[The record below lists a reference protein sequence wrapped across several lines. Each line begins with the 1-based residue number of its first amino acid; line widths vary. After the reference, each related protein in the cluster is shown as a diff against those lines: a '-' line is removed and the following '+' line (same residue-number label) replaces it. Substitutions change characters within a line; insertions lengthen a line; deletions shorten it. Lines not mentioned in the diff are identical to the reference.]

1 MSLMPSLCAA
11 LERAGGDRLV
21 MRAGERP
28 HVLAGDRRHDVASAI
43 LSINAVE
50 ALAEQILS
58 PAARQELRANGSASE
73 AVHSS
78 SFPHPLTAKAERVGD
93 DFCIE
98 LLVSAPAVEA
108 VPPAPTEF
116 EIVHTSYQP
125 ETYQPETASVDEP
138 PQVEELRHEEAPVV
152 HAIEDPTPLVYESP
166 IAEVASTPIAYEP
179 RVESVAPAPM
189 LYELPVA
196 SIAPASVSYEPPVGS
211 LASDPIPYESPVA
224 SVAPA
229 PIPYEPPAAPV
240 ATPPTAYEP
249 PSVLPAPGPI
259 PIAER
264 VVEPVRHEQP
274 APIRQP
280 EVVPVRQPDVTVVTR
295 MQEPVRAPRPV
306 TPANSNLDLSAW
318 ISHASDLGATT
329 LYLRA
334 GSPAAG
340 RIDERIQ
347 PISQEMVSPTVIE
360 EAVAMFTRGGDGMW
374 EPRGDGEWAREDD
387 ELGYVSC
394 RVFADV
400 QGSGLII
407 QLRPST
413 SLRLLY
419 KHIPRQVRTACEGN
433 GLVVVAAST
442 EADVEALA
450 AAVADW
456 SGRDRGGYL
465 ISLQR
470 RSRSHGE
477 IAGAFVSQR
486 TIAGSDKDFAA
497 AIRRAAQEGPDILLV
512 TGLQSEQP
520 LQAAVLAAAGDR
532 LVIAGV
538 VAPTT
543 VEALQMMAGNDSHVR
558 RAMATSFRAAIGY
571 RSLRRIGGGRTLIQ
585 DVVLATSSVCG
596 LLEAG
601 NFTGLARIQNDVAS
615 KMRSVDESLA
625 RAVTRRQVSL
635 REAAGQAI
643 DRSHLV
649 ALVRSQART
658 SSSGKLAL
666 AGGRD
671 VARTAMHHDGD
682 HRVAASGM
690 ISGFSRY

>member
-1 MSLMPSLCAA
+1 
-11 LERAGGDRLV
+11 
-21 MRAGERP
+21 
-28 HVLAGDRRHDVASAI
+28 
-43 LSINAVE
+43 
-50 ALAEQILS
+50 
-58 PAARQELRANGSASE
+58 
-73 AVHSS
+73 VH
-78 SFPHPLTAKAERVGD
+78 
-93 DFCIE
+93 
-98 LLVSAPAVEA
+98 
-108 VPPAPTEF
+108 
-116 EIVHTSYQP
+116 
-125 ETYQPETASVDEP
+125 
-138 PQVEELRHEEAPVV
+138 
-152 HAIEDPTPLVYESP
+152 
-166 IAEVASTPIAYEP
+166 
-179 RVESVAPAPM
+179 
-189 LYELPVA
+189 
-196 SIAPASVSYEPPVGS
+196 
-211 LASDPIPYESPVA
+211 
-224 SVAPA
+224 
-229 PIPYEPPAAPV
+229 
-240 ATPPTAYEP
+240 
-249 PSVLPAPGPI
+249 
-259 PIAER
+259 
-264 VVEPVRHEQP
+264 HEQ

-280 EVVPVRQPDVTVVTR
+280 EVVPLRQPDLTVGSR
-295 MQEPVRAPRPV
+295 APEPVRAPRPV
-306 TPANSNLDLSAW
+306 APANSNLDLFAW

-394 RVFADV
+394 RMFADV

-407 QLRPST
+407 QLSPST

-486 TIAGSDKDFAA
+486 TIAGSDKDFSA

-558 RAMATSFRAAIGY
+558 RAMAASFRAAIGY

-601 NFTGLARIQNDVAS
+601 NFAGLARIQNDVAS
-615 KMRSVDESLA
+615 RMRSVDESLA

-671 VARTAMHHDGD
+671 VTRTAMHDDGD

>member
-58 PAARQELRANGSASE
+58 PAARQELSANGSASE

-78 SFPHPLTAKAERVGD
+78 SFPHPLTARAERVGA

-98 LLVSAPAVEA
+98 LLVSAPPVEA
-108 VPPAPTEF
+108 APPAPSEF
-116 EIVHTSYQP
+116 EIVHTS
-125 ETYQPETASVDEP
+125 YQPETASVDEP

-166 IAEVASTPIAYEP
+166 VGSVASQPIAYEP
-179 RVESVAPAPM
+179 SVELVAPAST
-189 LYELPVA
+189 LYEPPVA
-196 SIAPASVSYEPPVGS
+196 SISPAPVPHEHPAGSVAPDPILYEPPSMVS
-211 LASDPIPYESPVA
+211 
-224 SVAPA
+224 APA
-229 PIPYEPPAAPV
+229 PIPASEP
-240 ATPPTAYEP
+240 
-249 PSVLPAPGPI
+249 
-259 PIAER
+259 
-264 VVEPVRHEQP
+264 VVEAVRHEQP
-274 APIRQP
+274 APIHQP
-280 EVVPVRQPDVTVVTR
+280 EAVPVRQPDMTVVTR
-295 MQEPVRAPRPV
+295 VREPVRAPRPV
-306 TPANSNLDLSAW
+306 SPAHSDLDLSAW

-360 EAVAMFTRGGDGMW
+360 EAVAMFTRGGGGLW

-394 RVFADV
+394 RLFADV

-450 AAVADW
+450 AAVGDW

-470 RSRSHGE
+470 RSRSHGD

-543 VEALQMMAGNDSHVR
+543 AEALQMMAGNDSHVR
-558 RAMATSFRAAIGY
+558 RAMAASFRAAIGY

-635 REAAGQAI
+635 REAASQAI

-658 SSSGKLAL
+658 SSSGRLAL

-671 VARTAMHHDGD
+671 VARTAMHDDRD
-682 HRVAASGM
+682 HRVASGM